1 MKTASAAL
9 FLFLAATSTNVV
21 AFQQHTAFR
30 SKSMDISLKASSND
44 GSNMSSEQISR
55 RGAFAKAV
63 SGAVTAASVAGVL
76 NSGMRP
82 EPANA
87 IGPVKINL
95 LNPTYT
101 AIPCPKDRPIPGEKA
116 MKGMRGLCVTV
127 DVDLEDFPDRAL
139 DKVGVYGYITDKG
152 TGESVLAN
160 NPDLSTDAGQFAI
173 IPKIETTEKKTQ
185 FEFIAAVPSEMDM
198 SPYENGIAP
207 LTFKSLRVV
216 SFPGGQQY
224 GSINPCEMNEFS
236 DECDVW
242 EEENGP
248 YTKGNFMIKS
258 NERTKGR

>member
-1 MKTASAAL
+1 MKTGSAAL

-21 AFQQHTAFR
+21 AFLQPTAFQSR
-30 SKSMDISLKASSND
+30 SMGISLKASSND
-44 GSNMSSEQISR
+44 DNNNSNSSEKISR

-101 AIPCPKDRPIPGEKA
+101 AVPCPKDRPIPGEKA

-127 DVDLEDFPDRAL
+127 DVDLEDLPDRAM

-173 IPKIETTEKKTQ
+173 IPKIETTAKKTQ
-185 FEFIAAVPSEMDM
+185 FEFIAAVPSE
-198 SPYENGIAP
+198 IVRAR
-207 LTFKSLRVV
+207 RV
-216 SFPGGQQY
+216 
-224 GSINPCEMNEFS
+224 
-236 DECDVW
+236 
-242 EEENGP
+242 
-248 YTKGNFMIKS
+248 
-258 NERTKGR
+258 